1 MNSGLDKHKIR
12 THELDEKG
20 VETIGTPCQKP
31 QIKDTFD
38 WAIDEMVSKGI
49 LWPEALAQ
57 FEKLFIV
64 RVLQEAGGK
73 LNLAA
78 KIMGVHRNTLS
89 QKIRLYSINAGRGK
103 RR

>member
-1 MNSGLDKHKIR
+1 M
-12 THELDEKG
+12 DEIG
-20 VETIGTPCQKP
+20 AETSGTPSQRP

-57 FEKLFIV
+57 FEKLFIL
-64 RVLQEAGGK
+64 RALQESGGK

-78 KIMGVHRNTLS
+78 EIMGVHRNTLS
-89 QKIRLYSINAGRGK
+89 QKVQLYGINAGRGK

>member
-1 MNSGLDKHKIR
+1 M
-12 THELDEKG
+12 DEIG
-20 VETIGTPCQKP
+20 AETSGTPSQRP
-31 QIKDTFD
+31 RIKDTFD

-57 FEKLFIV
+57 FEKLFIL
-64 RVLQEAGGK
+64 RALQEAGGK

-78 KIMGVHRNTLS
+78 EIMGVHRNTLS
-89 QKIRLYSINAGRGK
+89 HKVQLYGINAGRRK